1 MSSFG
6 IKNLFSIELENTH
19 CVFSILGIRLKFRYN
34 YFGYKIRGKGNKIIY
49 VDNGIESVLSPFQK
63 IRGLDIY
70 IEGDNNIIKIAHKNF
85 KNTKI
90 DIRNNDATLV
100 FKETKRTIKYSQIFV
115 MHGKS
120 QYLEFGKNISVEG
133 AKIFLNEENSAFIVG
148 DESMLSAEIV
158 VWATDGHSI
167 IDKKSQKLLNK
178 VSQSVRI
185 GDYCW
190 IGYGVYLLKG
200 ANLPN
205 HTIVGANSV
214 VVNGFN
220 EEYTIMAG
228 NPAKVIKKDVY
239 WDRKSP
245 ARYIA
250 NKCGVD
256 S

>member
-1 MSSFG
+1 MLSLG
-6 IKNLFSIELENTH
+6 IKNLFSIELENIH

-85 KNTKI
+85 RNTKI
-90 DIRNNDATLV
+90 EIRNNDATLM
-100 FKETKRTIKYSQIFV
+100 FKETKRNIKNLQISV

-120 QYLEFGKNISVEG
+120 QYLEFGKNVSVEG
-133 AKIFLNEENSAFIVG
+133 AKIFMNDANSAFIVG

-167 IDKKSQKLLNK
+167 IDKKSQKLLNQ
-178 VSQSVRI
+178 VSQPVRI

-220 EEYTIMAG
+220 EEYTIVAG
-228 NPAKVIKKDVY
+228 NPAKIVRKGVE
-239 WDRKSP
+239 WDRKQP
-245 ARYIA
+245 AKYLVNNICR
-250 NKCGVD
+250 
-256 S
+256 